1 MRTIIFTLCMIFV
14 VSLLFGQKPEKRL
27 AGLDDELQEVL
38 ETWEAPGFAVAVV
51 EKDKVVY
58 AKGFGYS
65 DYENK
70 VPADANT
77 LFAIGSCSKSFTS
90 AILGQ
95 LRDEGHVDFD
105 ESPRMYIPGLKF
117 YNDEMNTYVTVKDM
131 MCHRTGLARHDWS
144 WYLFPTDSRD
154 SLMQRMEYQ
163 EPFTGVRESWYY
175 NNFMFLLQG
184 VIAEKITGKT
194 WEDNVR
200 ERIFKPLGMERSNLS
215 IKELKKS
222 KNAALGYQTK
232 PDGTIEKMDYYRIRA
247 MAPAGS
253 INSSVNEMTKWVRTW
268 INGGNFNDES
278 ILPAGYVSE
287 AMSSQMVVGAGLP
300 GKENPDL
307 HMANYGYGWFLS
319 SYRGHYRVE
328 HGGNIDGFSANTSFF
343 PSDSIGV
350 IVLVNQNGSTVPAV
364 VRNIIV
370 DRMLGLSKIDWSGDL
385 RENYEK
391 GLESQKEAQ
400 EGSDSNQKKG
410 TKPSHLL
417 IEYAGTYSH
426 PGYGSFELNYERD
439 SLFAHF
445 GEEVNYVQHYHYDVF
460 EPFNIEDGVIDTT
473 RSPILLTFTS
483 NSSGDIDGVAI
494 PMEPTVDPIKFKRTP
509 KEIKVTA
516 EDLEPYVGDYELAGT
531 NIKVYIKDENVLYVF
546 VPGQPEYELVATG
559 DHKFVF
565 KTLDGFSVQFQ
576 EADDGKINAVKFNQP
591 NGIFTA
597 TKKE

>member
-27 AGLDDELQEVL
+27 AGLDEELQEVL
-38 ETWEAPGFAVAVV
+38 ETWQTPSFAVAVV

-77 LFAIGSCSKSFTS
+77 LYAIGSCSKSFTS

-154 SLMQRMEYQ
+154 TLMQRMEHQ

-215 IKELKKS
+215 IKELEKS

-253 INSSVNEMTKWVRTW
+253 INSSVNEMTKWVQTW
-268 INGGNFNDES
+268 IQGGNFNNES
-278 ILPAGYVSE
+278 ILPEGYVRE

-300 GKENPDL
+300 GKDNPDL

-328 HGGNIDGFSANTSFF
+328 HGGNIDGFSASTSFF
-343 PSDSIGV
+343 PSDSIGI

-370 DRMLGLSKIDWSGDL
+370 DRMLGLPKIDWSGDL

-391 GLESQKEAQ
+391 GLESQKEGEAGT
-400 EGSDSNQKKG
+400 ESNQKKG

-439 SLFAHF
+439 SLFANF

-460 EPFNIEDGVIDTT
+460 EPFSIEDGVIDTT
-473 RSPILLTFTS
+473 RSPVLLTFTS
-483 NSSGDIDGVAI
+483 NASGDIDGVTI

-509 KEIKVTA
+509 KEIEVTA
-516 EDLEPYVGDYELAGT
+516 EDLEPYVGEYELAGT
-531 NIKVYIKDENVLYVF
+531 TIKVYIKDENVLYVF
-546 VPGQPEYELVATG
+546 VPAQPEYELVATG

-565 KTLDGFSVQFQ
+565 KSLDGFSVQFQ
-576 EADDGKINAVKFNQP
+576 EAEDGKINAVKFNQP